1 MPTANVN
8 GLDLYYEVAGDG
20 FPVVFCHEFAG
31 DHRSW
36 APQVRYFSRLYRCV
50 TYSQRG
56 YPPSAIPARAE
67 EYSEDLLIEDLRG
80 LFREMGIEQAHV
92 VGFSMGGSVV
102 LNFGIRYPELCRS
115 IVAAGAGSGSINR
128 EQFERDVAG
137 VVELIRTGGIEGFAQ
152 VYADGPSRQPF
163 KRKDPQGWGEFR
175 EQLAEHS
182 PVGQAHTIVGVQLNR
197 PTLLTLE
204 KELDQLEVPTLIM
217 VGDEDEACVEPGVFL
232 KRHIRSSGLV
242 FFPQTG
248 HTLNLEEP
256 ALFNQLVEGFF
267 RMVEAGKWATRQI
280 TSTSLLPSPISARQQ
295 ANGLELW

>member
-1 MPTANVN
+1 MPTAHIN
-8 GLDLYYEVAGDG
+8 GLSLYYESTGDG
-20 FPVVFCHEFAG
+20 FPIIFCHEFAG
-31 DHRSW
+31 DYRSW
-36 APQVRYFSRLYRCV
+36 APQVRFFSRFYRCV
-50 TYSQRG
+50 TYSCRG
-56 YPPSAIPARAE
+56 YAPSGIPECAE
-67 EYSEDLLIEDLRG
+67 DYSEDLSIEDLRG
-80 LFREMGIEQAHV
+80 LFRELGIEQAHV

-102 LNFGIRYPELCRS
+102 LNFGIRYPELCRG

-137 VVELIRTGGIEGFAQ
+137 VVELIRTGGIEGFAE

-163 KRKDPQGWGEFR
+163 KRKDPQGWAEFR
-175 EQLAEHS
+175 ERLAEHS
-182 PVGQAHTIVGVQLNR
+182 AVGQAHTIVGVQLNR

-204 KELDQLEVPTLIM
+204 KELDQLEAPTLIM
-217 VGDEDEACVEPGVFL
+217 VGDEDEACVDPGVFL

-267 RMVEAGKWATRQI
+267 HMVETGKWATRQV
-280 TSTSLLPSPISARQQ
+280 TSTSLLPSPEGR
-295 ANGLELW
+295 